1 MPQKASQRR
10 GTDCDALA
18 FEPMARLG
26 IVGATGQVGGV
37 VRTLLLERDFPIDE
51 MRFFASARSAGKQIE
66 FGDSTITV
74 EDASTADYTGLDIV
88 IFSAGGATSREIAD
102 KVAATGAIVIDNS
115 SAFRMDPDVPLVV
128 PEVNAHA
135 LDDITKGIVANPN
148 CTTMA
153 AMPVLKPLDE
163 EAGLERM
170 IVSTYQAV
178 SGGGLAGVEEL
189 DQQVHKAGDSI
200 AELTYDGHAV
210 DFGEPSKFAE
220 PIAFNA
226 VPMCGSIVDDGLDE
240 TDEEQKLR
248 NESRKILELPDLKVA
263 GTCVRVPVFTGHSL
277 AITASFARPISPER
291 ARELL
296 AEADGVVL
304 DDIPTP
310 LKSAGVDP
318 SIVGRI
324 RPDEVFDNGLS
335 MFISGDNLRKGAA
348 LNTIQIAE
356 ALIERGV
363 VKS

>member
-1 MPQKASQRR
+1 MVNV
-10 GTDCDALA
+10 
-18 FEPMARLG
+18 G

-37 VRTLLLERDFPIDE
+37 MRTLLLERDFPIDNV
-51 MRFFASARSAGKQIE
+51 RFFASARSAGTDIE
-66 FGDSTITV
+66 FGDKTVTV
-74 EDASTADYTGLDIV
+74 EDATTADYTGLDIV
-88 IFSAGGATSREIAD
+88 LFSAGGATSKALAD

-128 PEVNAHA
+128 PEVNSHA
-135 LDDITKGIVANPN
+135 LDDIPKGIVANPN

-178 SGGGLAGVEEL
+178 SGGGIAGVEEL
-189 DQQVHKAGDSI
+189 ERQVLEAGDGI
-200 AELTYDGHAV
+200 AELTYDGKAV
-210 DFGEPSKFAE
+210 DFIENEKFAST
-220 PIAFNA
+220 IAFNA
-226 VPMCGSIVDDGLDE
+226 VPLCGSIVDDGLEE
-240 TDEEQKLR
+240 TDEEKKLR

-277 AITASFARPISPER
+277 AVTASFERPISPDR
-291 ARELL
+291 AREVLSD
-296 AEADGVVL
+296 AEGVLL
-304 DDIPTP
+304 DDLPTP
-310 LKSAGVDP
+310 LDSAGIDP

-356 ALIERGV
+356 ALVAKGIIGC
-363 VKS
+363 

>member
-1 MPQKASQRR
+1 MVNV
-10 GTDCDALA
+10 
-18 FEPMARLG
+18 G

-37 VRTLLLERDFPIDE
+37 MRTLLLERNFPIDTV
-51 MRFFASARSAGKQIE
+51 RFFASARSAGTEIE
-66 FGDSTITV
+66 FGDKTVTV
-74 EDASTADYTGLDIV
+74 EEATTADYTGLDV
-88 IFSAGGATSREIAD
+88 VLFSAGGATSRALAD

-115 SAFRMDPDVPLVV
+115 SAFRMDPEVPLVV

-135 LDDITKGIVANPN
+135 LDEIPKGIVANPN

-153 AMPVLKPLDE
+153 AMPVLKPLDD
-163 EAGLERM
+163 EAGLDRM

-189 DQQVHKAGDSI
+189 ERQVLEAGDGI
-200 AELTYDGHAV
+200 AELTYDGKSV
-210 DFGEPSKFAE
+210 DFVENEKFAST
-220 PIAFNA
+220 IAFNA
-226 VPMCGSIVDDGLDE
+226 VPLCGSIVDDGLEE

-277 AITASFARPISPER
+277 AVTASFERPISPDR
-291 ARELL
+291 AREIL
-296 AEADGVVL
+296 ADADGVIL
-304 DDIPTP
+304 DDLPTP
-310 LKSAGVDP
+310 LDSAGIDP

-356 ALIERGV
+356 ALIARGIIGG
-363 VKS
+363 